1 MIDIDLRSRT
11 PIYEQI
17 KEQIMRYI
25 QLGVF
30 RPHEQLPSIRTLSRE
45 LNLNINTV
53 KHAFMD
59 LEAYGVIYSLP
70 GKGSYVS
77 ENAFA
82 NAHIREKALEE
93 LRTVILSCQS
103 KGVKQEEVL
112 ALTAEIYAKG
122 DMPDD

>member
-59 LEAYGVIYSLP
+59 LEADGVIYSLP
-70 GKGSYVS
+70 GKGSYVN

-82 NAHIREKALEE
+82 NTRIKEKALEE
-93 LRTVILSCQS
+93 IRAVVSSGQS
-103 KGVKQEEVL
+103 KGVTREEIMELV
-112 ALTAEIYAKG
+112 TVIYARGKS
-122 DMPDD
+122 DD

>member
-1 MIDIDLRSRT
+1 MIAIDLRSRT

-25 QLGVF
+25 QLGVY

-59 LEAYGVIYSLP
+59 LEADGVIYSMP
-70 GKGSYVS
+70 GKGSYVN

-82 NAHIREKALEE
+82 NTRIREKALADIHA
-93 LRTVILSCQS
+93 TISSGQS
-103 KGVKQEEVL
+103 KGVTQEEIFQLVQ
-112 ALTAEIYAKG
+112 EIYARG
-122 DMPDD
+122 MTDD

>member
-17 KEQIMRYI
+17 KEQIMRLI

-30 RPHEQLPSIRTLSRE
+30 RPNEQLPSIRALSRE

-59 LEAYGVIYSLP
+59 LEAE
-70 GKGSYVS
+70 GSYVN

-82 NAHIREKALEE
+82 NTRIKEKALEE
-93 LRTVILSCQS
+93 IRTAVSSGQS
-103 KGVKQEEVL
+103 KGVLQAEIIELVK
-112 ALTAEIYAKG
+112 EIYAKG
-122 DMPDD
+122 EIQ

>member
-17 KEQIMRYI
+17 KEQIMRLI

-30 RPHEQLPSIRTLSRE
+30 RPNEQLPSIRALSRE

-59 LEAYGVIYSLP
+59 LEADGVIYSMP
-70 GKGSYVS
+70 GKRQLCKRKCVCQYANQRKRRWRKYALRFLLGSPK
-77 ENAFA
+77 AFC
-82 NAHIREKALEE
+82 RRKS
-93 LRTVILSCQS
+93 LSW
-103 KGVKQEEVL
+103 
-112 ALTAEIYAKG
+112 
-122 DMPDD
+122 

>member
-17 KEQIMRYI
+17 KEQIMRLI

-30 RPHEQLPSIRTLSRE
+30 RPNEQLPSIRALSRE

-59 LEAYGVIYSLP
+59 LEADGVIYS
-70 GKGSYVS
+70 YVN

-82 NAHIREKALEE
+82 NTRIKEKALEE
-93 LRTVILSCQS
+93 IRTAVSSGQS
-103 KGVKQEEVL
+103 KGVLQAEIIELVK
-112 ALTAEIYAKG
+112 EIYAKG
-122 DMPDD
+122 EIQ

>member
-1 MIDIDLRSRT
+1 MIAIDLRSRT

-25 QLGVF
+25 QLGVY

-59 LEAYGVIYSLP
+59 LEADGVIYSMP
-70 GKGSYVS
+70 GKGSYVN

-82 NAHIREKALEE
+82 NTRIREKALADI
-93 LRTVILSCQS
+93 RATISSGQS
-103 KGVKQEEVL
+103 KGVTQEEICQLVQ
-112 ALTAEIYAKG
+112 EIYARG
-122 DMPDD
+122 MSDD

>member
-17 KEQIMRYI
+17 KEQIMRLI

-30 RPHEQLPSIRTLSRE
+30 RPNEQLPSIRALSRE

-59 LEAYGVIYSLP
+59 SEADGVIYSMP
-70 GKGSYVS
+70 GKRQLCKRKCVCQYANQGKGAGEYALQFLLGSQGVCRRKS
-77 ENAFA
+77 
-82 NAHIREKALEE
+82 
-93 LRTVILSCQS
+93 LSW
-103 KGVKQEEVL
+103 
-112 ALTAEIYAKG
+112 
-122 DMPDD
+122 

>member
-17 KEQIMRYI
+17 KEQIMRLI
-25 QLGVF
+25 
-30 RPHEQLPSIRTLSRE
+30 QLPSIRALSRE

-59 LEAYGVIYSLP
+59 LEADGVIYSMP
-70 GKGSYVS
+70 GKGSYVN

-82 NAHIREKALEE
+82 NTRIKEKALEE
-93 LRTVILSCQS
+93 IRTAVSSGQS
-103 KGVKQEEVL
+103 KGVLQAEIIELVK
-112 ALTAEIYAKG
+112 EIYAKG
-122 DMPDD
+122 EIQ

>member
-17 KEQIMRYI
+17 KEQIMRLI

-30 RPHEQLPSIRTLSRE
+30 RPNEQLPSIRTLSRE

-59 LEAYGVIYSLP
+59 LESDGVIYSMP

-82 NAHIREKALEE
+82 NTRIKEKALEE
-93 LRTVILSCQS
+93 IRCAISSGQS
-103 KGVKQEEVL
+103 KGVTQEEIIDLVQ
-112 ALTAEIYAKG
+112 EIYAKG
-122 DMPDD
+122 DVQ